1 MKFYYRFQLRNNSLC
16 CILLTVAI
24 ICGLSD
30 LAIAEN
36 KENINQK
43 DWQKKGLVSSA
54 EKNWETT
61 SNLIAQGITQVTGV
75 QVNQTESGLELIL
88 KTTAGEQKLVPLII
102 PEGNNLVINLLDATL
117 ALSRDEFRQSNPA
130 PGIKSITLTPIDD
143 SSLRLTITGES
154 QTPSAEVVPSS
165 QNLVLNI
172 TTKATAQQAPDEEIE
187 VIATGEVEDDADDYA
202 VPDATTATRTD
213 TPLKDIPQS
222 IQSCTPTGVS

>member
-1 MKFYYRFQLRNNSLC
+1 MLC
-16 CILLTVAI
+16 FTCCSYGLWAMPISAVAE
-24 ICGLSD
+24 S
-30 LAIAEN
+30 

-43 DWQKKGLVSSA
+43 DWQKKALISSK
-54 EKNWETT
+54 EKDWETT

-88 KTTAGEQKLVPLII
+88 KTTAGEQKLVPLIL

-165 QNLVLNI
+165 Q
-172 TTKATAQQAPDEEIE
+172 KYP
-187 VIATGEVEDDADDYA
+187 
-202 VPDATTATRTD
+202 
-213 TPLKDIPQS
+213 
-222 IQSCTPTGVS
+222 